1 MLTRCTLEN
10 TLTIGPVTYIGIN
23 LGPKVGE
30 SDLLAGVRVVPAG
43 RNGNRLYGRTL
54 NHGEP
59 DSGDGIPLEV
69 GETLEFPA
77 GSVSVTMADV
87 DRYSK
92 PGADGYAPV
101 ANTVW
106 TWLAIP
112 PREYDQ
118 TFVNYLLAA
127 ARRLD
132 AAHAH
137 CSGAL
142 RGLTDHHNKMGFRAR
157 EAMFD
162 ALGDAESMCVAL
174 SRAIRMIALAR
185 ATISASAAVPEEISA
200 IEHAVQAIR
209 DAFEHIDERAVG
221 KARREK
227 PIDAVSVFDQSD
239 FFTSGVLRYAGQS
252 LDIRG
257 EAIPALIAGR
267 RFIVEAATQAGLM
280 KTINEPIEWT
290 FAAE

>member
-1 MLTRCTLEN
+1 M
-10 TLTIGPVTYIGIN
+10 TIGPIRYISIN
-23 LGPKVGE
+23 LGPKIGAN
-30 SDLLAGVRVVPAG
+30 DFLAGVRVLPAG
-43 RNGNRLYGRTL
+43 RNGNRVYGRTL

-59 DSGDGIPLEV
+59 DSGEGIPLEV

-77 GSVSVTMADV
+77 GSVSITMADV
-87 DRYSK
+87 DRYSEQE
-92 PGADGYAPV
+92 PDGYAPV

-112 PREYDQ
+112 PFKHDQ

-142 RGLTDHHNKMGFRAR
+142 RGLTDLPNQLGFRAR

-174 SRAIRMIALAR
+174 SRAILMIARAR
-185 ATISASAAVPEEISA
+185 AMILAPAAVPEEVSSIK
-200 IEHAVQAIR
+200 HAVLAIR

-221 KARREK
+221 KARRED
-227 PIDAVSVFDQSD
+227 PSDAMSVFDQSD
-239 FFTSGVLRYAGQS
+239 FFTSGVLRYTGHS

-257 EAIPALIAGR
+257 EVIPALIAGR
-267 RFIVEAATQAGLM
+267 KFIVEAATQAGLT
-280 KTINEPIEWT
+280 KTINAPIEWT
-290 FAAE
+290 VTAE

>member
-1 MLTRCTLEN
+1 MLIRCTPEG
-10 TLTIGPVTYIGIN
+10 TLTIDPITHISIN
-23 LGPKVGE
+23 LGPKVGAN
-30 SDLLAGVRVVPAG
+30 DFLAGIRVVPAG
-43 RNGNRLYGRTL
+43 RCGNRVYGRTL

-59 DSGDGIPLEV
+59 DSGEGISVEV
-69 GETLEFPA
+69 GDTLEFPA

-112 PREYDQ
+112 PHKDDQ

-137 CSGAL
+137 SVSAL
-142 RGLTDHHNKMGFRAR
+142 RGLTDHANEEGFRAR

-162 ALGDAESMCVAL
+162 ALGHAESMCVAL
-174 SRAIRMIALAR
+174 SRAIRMIAQGR
-185 ATISASAAVPEEISA
+185 ATISAPPAVPEEVSA
-200 IEHAVQAIR
+200 IEQTVLAMR

-221 KARREK
+221 KARREG
-227 PIDAVSVFDQSD
+227 PSDAMSVFDQSD
-239 FFTSGVLRYAGQS
+239 FFTSGVLRYAGHS
-252 LDIRG
+252 LDIRS
-257 EAIPALIAGR
+257 EAMPALIAGR
-267 RFIVEAATQAGLM
+267 RFIVEAVTRAGLR
-280 KTINEPIEWT
+280 KTITQPIEYT
-290 FAAE
+290 FTEE